1 MAIKTEELDQY
12 VKLAAKGDKTSFE
25 ELYRQTYSTVYFTCL
40 SFLKN
45 EQDAADMTQEVYVT
59 VLDSLSTLEEP
70 GKFMPWLNRITVNKC
85 KNRLKAAKAV
95 PMDMEEENQPVE
107 ENENFLPEEYI
118 TNQTK
123 RRIVMGIMKERLTE
137 AQYQTVIMFYFNELT
152 AQEISEI
159 MECPVGTVT
168 YRLSAARE
176 KIRQGVSEYENKNHD
191 KLYTYASA
199 VPLLAGLLTA
209 EALSLNVQAAA
220 ADAASVTKAA
230 STADAAT
237 TSKGGIIKKMLK
249 SPKTM
254 IAAAAAA
261 VVIIGGITA
270 AVVTANRD
278 NAPASGTQSGQ
289 ENLDSDEETD
299 RENPQTGSHEET
311 DQENAQA
318 ASGAETGQE
327 DQQASSDTDELI
339 FWLHTAD
346 WGEEKDLTGITL
358 FNGECTAPIHLE
370 DFDGDEHLGPYYI
383 GYFQYDGSTFRTDDD
398 PWTQVSSPNLTELFT
413 DDRISIRDEQEISP
427 QTDEEGNSVC
437 GSDDECA
444 IYKISMCNYTDEILS
459 FRQIYENNWFF
470 IEADSLAILEWGMFK
485 GSSRDRN
492 ADYHIIQTTL
502 EAIIDTY
509 GRPSYLISCD
519 DSFLENYEKNL
530 DDIQYILVWERE
542 DFVITL
548 NLMEVI
554 FTDTGH
560 YANALETIRNTN
572 TGTDYGMYLDTFVD
586 LRYITREAWDDGYKE
601 YYYPEEG
608 YGADYDTHTY
618 YDLEDLN

>member
-25 ELYRQTYSTVYFTCL
+25 ELYRQTCSTVYFTCL

-118 TNQTK
+118 TNQAK
-123 RRIVMGIMKERLTE
+123 RRIVMDIMKERLTE

-220 ADAASVTKAA
+220 ADAASVANAA
-230 STADAAT
+230 SAIDAAKT
-237 TSKGGIIKKMLK
+237 AKGGIIKKMLK
-249 SPKTM
+249 SPKIM

-261 VVIIGGITA
+261 VVIIGGIAA

-278 NAPASGTQSGQ
+278 NAPVSGAQSGQ
-289 ENLDSDEETD
+289 ESLDSDEETD
-299 RENPQTGSHEET
+299 RGNPQTGSHEET
-311 DQENAQA
+311 DHENAQA
-318 ASGAETGQE
+318 ASDAETSQE
-327 DQQASSDTDELI
+327 DQQASSDTDELV

-370 DFDGDEHLGPYYI
+370 DFDGDEHLGPYFI
-383 GYFQYDGSTFRTDDD
+383 GYFRYDDNSWDA
-398 PWTQVSSPNLTELFT
+398 VSSPNLTELLT
-413 DDRISIRDEQEISP
+413 DQRSFRGQEQEIKP
-427 QTDEEGNSVC
+427 QHACDEEGHSVWMH
-437 GSDDECA
+437 SYEDESA
-444 IYKISMCNYTDEILS
+444 VWQIKMCNYSNEALS
-459 FRQIYENNWFF
+459 FKDIYENNWFF
-470 IEADSLAILEWGMFK
+470 IQADDSAIREWTSNEEESNGIE
-485 GSSRDRN
+485 
-492 ADYHIIQTTL
+492 DYHDLHPIL
-502 EAIIDTY
+502 NAMIDTY

-530 DDIQYILVWERE
+530 DDIQYIIVWEKD
-542 DFVITL
+542 DFVITMEI
-548 NLMEVI
+548 MEVI
-554 FTDTGH
+554 FTDTEH
-560 YANALETIRNTN
+560 YANVLETIRNK
-572 TGTDYGMYLDTFVD
+572 GVDYGMYLHT
-586 LRYITREAWDDGYKE
+586 LGNLIYITREAWDNGYKE

-618 YDLEDLN
+618 YELDDLK